1 MKNRIMYI
9 LLLAIVLLNS
19 CQYDT
24 QKEEPCKLAL
34 QDSISF
40 KGDLLPIFQKNCAT
54 GFECHAGQSPAGGLN
69 LEPTQAYSNLT
80 RPKSGYVDTI
90 NPSRSLL
97 YAALISVT
105 QPMPPYGKL
114 DDCSMEQILKWMD
127 ENAKDN

>member
-1 MKNRIMYI
+1 MKNKNIFV
-9 LLLAIVLLNS
+9 LLLTIISLYG

-24 QKEEPCKLAL
+24 QKQEPCKLAL
-34 QDSISF
+34 QDSVSF

-69 LEPTQAYSNLT
+69 LEPTQAYNNLI
-80 RPKSGYVDTI
+80 RPKSGYVDTV

-105 QPMPPYGKL
+105 QPMPPNGKL
-114 DDCSMEQILKWMD
+114 DDCSIEQILQWMD
-127 ENAKDN
+127 QNAKNN

>member
-1 MKNRIMYI
+1 MKNKNIFV
-9 LLLAIVLLNS
+9 LLLTIISLYG

-24 QKEEPCKLAL
+24 QKQDPCKLAL
-34 QDSISF
+34 QDSVSF

-69 LEPTQAYSNLT
+69 LEPTQAYNNLI
-80 RPKSGYVDTI
+80 RPKSGYVDTV

-105 QPMPPYGKL
+105 QPMPPNGKL
-114 DDCSMEQILKWMD
+114 DDCSIEQILQWMD
-127 ENAKDN
+127 QNAKNN

>member
-1 MKNRIMYI
+1 MKNKNIFVLM
-9 LLLAIVLLNS
+9 LTAIWLYG

-24 QKEEPCKLAL
+24 QKEDPCKLAL
-34 QDSISF
+34 QDSVSF
-40 KGDLLPIFQKNCAT
+40 KGDLLPIFQNNCAT

-69 LEPTQAYSNLT
+69 LEASQAYSNLT

-114 DDCSMEQILKWMD
+114 DDCSIEQILKWMD
-127 ENAKDN
+127 DNAKNN